1 MMKAF
6 SEARM
11 RGFFVTFEGGEGS
24 GKSTQVSRLINRL
37 KALRIQAVGT
47 REPGGSPGAEK
58 IRGLLLDPG
67 AGRFTA
73 LAEVLLF
80 YAARAEHL
88 EKLIRP
94 TLSRGD
100 WVVSDRFSDSTRA
113 YQGLDGRISPADLA
127 TIEKLVVSD
136 TRPDLTFLLDL
147 PAAEGLKRAQIRRGD
162 AKVDPFE
169 QQAVSYHVALRGQ
182 FRMMAQTEPDR
193 WVIIDAT
200 QSADAIEN
208 EIWNILSERVKV
220 RKKLQ

>member
-1 MMKAF
+1 MKAF

-24 GKSTQVSRLINRL
+24 GKSTQVARLVNRL
-37 KALRIQAVGT
+37 QTLRIKAVGT

-58 IRGLLLDPG
+58 IRALLLDP
-67 AGRFTA
+67 AVGRFTSM
-73 LAEVLLF
+73 AEVLLF

-113 YQGLDGRISPADLA
+113 YQGLDGRIHPADLA
-127 TIEKLVVSD
+127 AVEALVVGD

-162 AKVDPFE
+162 GHVDPFE

-182 FRMMAQTEPDR
+182 FRMLAQSEPER
-193 WVIIDAT
+193 WVIVDAT
-200 QSADAIEN
+200 QSADAVEQ
-208 EIWNILSERVKV
+208 EVWRILSERIKA
-220 RKKLQ
+220 RKGMR